1 VLAASADR
9 SRWRRLRA
17 ASPRTPSG
25 PDARREDSGIE
36 SKVAVRLA
44 GVTRRFNGT
53 EAVSGL
59 DLEIPAGTITGV
71 IGPSGSGKTTTIR
84 MITGLLAPTSGDVEV
99 LGERPSRFRRRTRE
113 RLGYMPQLFSLYPDL
128 TVRENV
134 DFAAALYGLVL
145 WRRWRRTSA
154 IIRLLDLWEARGRR
168 AGQLSGGM
176 KRRLELAAALVHDPE
191 LLVLDEPTAG
201 IDPLLRRT
209 VWDELQRRRD
219 AGVTAIVTTQYVT
232 EAEECDLVALIAAG
246 RLIAFGTPDE
256 VRKDALGGEVVEV
269 TMRGLYDAATLTRS
283 TGVRDV
289 RQTGPRTFQLIVD
302 DAGTATPETVQ
313 AMSESGAEV
322 ESVREFRPTFEDV
335 FAALVERDRAGDDTT
350 RSDAAGSDLAAAG
363 PAAGN
368 AAAADAAAEGAA
380 AQDEAAADAATEEAA
395 APATAA
401 ATAEPPAVTRDDPA
415 KDVT

>member
-84 MITGLLAPTSGDVEV
+84 MVTGLLAPTSGDVEV
-99 LGERPSRFRRRTRE
+99 LGERPSKFRRRTRE
-113 RLGYMPQLFSLYPDL
+113 RMGYMPQLFSLYPDL
-128 TVRENV
+128 TVQENV

-145 WRRWRRTSA
+145 WRRWRRTRA
-154 IIRLLDLWEARGRR
+154 IIRLLDLWEARRKR

-219 AGVTAIVTTQYVT
+219 AGATAIVTTQYVT

-256 VRKDALGGEVVEV
+256 VRKSALGGDVVEV
-269 TMRGLYDAATLTRS
+269 TMRGLYDATTLTRAA
-283 TGVRDV
+283 GVLDV

-335 FAALVERDRAGDDTT
+335 FAALVERDRAVNETT
-350 RSDAAGSDLAAAG
+350 RSEAAASDLAGSG
-363 PAAGN
+363 PAAAN

-380 AQDEAAADAATEEAA
+380 TAEAAADEATDSASDATSSGPAAVEPGDRSKDAA
-395 APATAA
+395 
-401 ATAEPPAVTRDDPA
+401 
-415 KDVT
+415 

>member
-1 VLAASADR
+1 M
-9 SRWRRLRA
+9 
-17 ASPRTPSG
+17 
-25 PDARREDSGIE
+25 
-36 SKVAVRLA
+36 
-44 GVTRRFNGT
+44 TRRFNGT

-99 LGERPSRFRRRTRE
+99 LGERPSKFRRQTRE
-113 RLGYMPQLFSLYPDL
+113 RMGYMPQLFSLYPDL
-128 TVRENV
+128 TVQENV

-145 WRRWRRTSA
+145 WRRWRRTRA
-154 IIRLLDLWEARGRR
+154 IIRLLDLWDARRKR

-219 AGVTAIVTTQYVT
+219 AGATAIVTTQYVT

-256 VRKDALGGEVVEV
+256 VRKSALGGEVVEV
-269 TMRGLYDAATLTRS
+269 TMRGLYDAATLTRAA
-283 TGVRDV
+283 GVLNV

-335 FAALVERDRAGDDTT
+335 FAALVERDRAGDDAG
-350 RSDAAGSDLAAAG
+350 RSEAAASDLAGSG
-363 PAAGN
+363 PAAAN

-380 AQDEAAADAATEEAA
+380 TGEAAADEATDSASDATSSGPAAVEPGDRSKDAA
-395 APATAA
+395 
-401 ATAEPPAVTRDDPA
+401 
-415 KDVT
+415 